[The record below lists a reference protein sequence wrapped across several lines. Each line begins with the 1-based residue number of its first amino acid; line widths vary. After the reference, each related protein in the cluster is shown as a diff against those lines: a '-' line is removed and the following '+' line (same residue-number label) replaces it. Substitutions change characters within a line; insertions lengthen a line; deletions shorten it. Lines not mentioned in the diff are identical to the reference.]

1 MGETDT
7 FCKSCGKQFI
17 VENKKKSKT
26 NLILAI
32 AFIVIASLVAVYIL
46 IPETRT
52 VTTRTVT
59 TPTDNEITYIE
70 TNFDGNE
77 IYRWNNYYFI
87 GIGGDVFVSSSL
99 SKLKDSFI
107 IQTLPSASKEI
118 TKKPDG
124 MYRGYTITLVE
135 LRTKVSGYGKVVGV
149 VSQTE
154 YIWIASD
161 VIGNSEVAALKKET
175 LTTVID
181 NKDFLI
187 NALSMKGVI

>member
-161 VIGNSEVAALKKET
+161 VIGNSEVAALEKET